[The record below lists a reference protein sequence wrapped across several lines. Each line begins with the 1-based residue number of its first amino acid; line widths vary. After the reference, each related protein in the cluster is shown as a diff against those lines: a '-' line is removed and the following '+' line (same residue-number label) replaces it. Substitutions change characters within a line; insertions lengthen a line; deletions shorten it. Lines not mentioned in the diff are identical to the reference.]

1 MIKGQKKPKLGR
13 KASHTRLLLR
23 NLLRSLFTNGYLTTT
38 TIKAKALRQE
48 ALLLLNS
55 LKKSPTLVNV
65 KNASVQIGSREMVEK
80 IVKYVKDN
88 EPKIKLVK
96 IGYRDGDKAQTSR
109 ISVIGYVVKKAKTV
123 KKEEKKEEIKKEVVK
138 EQPKVR
144 EEGLGKRI
152 KETFT
157 GRRERSR
164 SRSGI

>member
-55 LKKSPTLVNV
+55 LKKAPTLVNV
-65 KNASVQIGSREMVEK
+65 KKASVQLGSREMVEK
-80 IVKYVKDN
+80 IVKYVQGN
-88 EPKIKLVK
+88 EPTIKLVK

-109 ISVIGYVVKKAKTV
+109 ISVVGFIVKKAKAV
-123 KKEEKKEEIKKEVVK
+123 KKENKKDEKKAEVVK
-138 EQPKVR
+138 EQPKVKAV
-144 EEGLGKRI
+144 GLGKAI